1 MSERAE
7 AIKAMASDL
16 KELNVA
22 YEEGAIS
29 AREYTGAIKEV
40 AEAQYGLTAGEQ
52 AGVVATK
59 MLTSVMTNW
68 NNAFNAAAD
77 LAAHNIDELVN
88 LYNAQI
94 TMIRTQNIYTQA
106 IALQS
111 AAVGIYG
118 KQSEQATRAT
128 IAANYVGALY
138 EQSKKNEV
146 VAANAYVTATGTNL
160 AKIASSI
167 VDAASSVSQFLVT
180 FAMWRA
186 AHSMAQAQ
194 LEEETTAVI
203 ADTTTKEAQTAAQ
216 IAATTTAEADTAA
229 QAELAVTEAAGAAT
243 AGAAGAMN
251 ILPDIETA
259 AGLMGMMSLDMFMQH
274 GGFIPK
280 TGPYILH
287 AGETVVSP
295 QGNVEGVPA
304 STVFSGG
311 GGGTYSPNI
320 EIHIHATSNVDLA
333 RIRMEVEAALAKT
346 LLASQKQRGVY

>member
-1 MSERAE
+1 MSEEVTNATTSNLKELTAAYEEAARADKDYAD
-7 AIKAMASDL
+7 AIKA
-16 KELNVA
+16 
-22 YEEGAIS
+22 G
-29 AREYTGAIKEV
+29 
-40 AEAQYGLTAGEQ
+40 AEAQYGLTQGEQ
-52 AGVVATK
+52 ASVAATK
-59 MLTSVMTNW
+59 MLTTVMTSW
-68 NNAFNAAAD
+68 NSAFNAAAD
-77 LAAHNIDELVN
+77 LAAKNIDELVN

-94 TMIRTQNIYTQA
+94 TMIRTQNTYTQA

-111 AAVGIYG
+111 AAVAIYG
-118 KQSEQATRAT
+118 RNSEQATRAT
-128 IAANYVGALY
+128 TAANYVGALY

-146 VAANAYVTATGTNL
+146 VAANAYATASATNV

-167 VDAASSVSQFLVT
+167 VDAATSVSQFLVA
-180 FAMWRA
+180 FAVWRT
-186 AHSMAQAQ
+186 AHTVAQAQ
-194 LEEETTAVI
+194 IEMET
-203 ADTTTKEAQTAAQ
+203 
-216 IAATTTAEADTAA
+216 EADTAA
-229 QAELAVTEAAGAAT
+229 TVASQAQTVATTEATTAIVAQTTAEAGLATTMAAGAAT